1 MREKYWSNLL
11 SKKIYMF
18 SNFEFL
24 IAWRYLRSKRAEGG
38 ISSMTWISLIG
49 ISLSVF
55 ALIATLSVR
64 SGFRAELV
72 DTILGANA
80 HVTVYKQPT
89 QDNKGNVYRS
99 FKDYERVNSIISSLN
114 SVSRAAP
121 LIRGQVMAS
130 ANATTT
136 GVDVFGISPEN
147 IVSIRRV
154 SDPKTSS
161 GDIRNFSNGLAI
173 GSGVAQALNVSVGD
187 DIQLISP
194 TGVKTA
200 FGTSPR
206 VKTFEVQYI
215 FTAGRYDMDKIRIYM
230 PFKSAQKYFD
240 RDNLA
245 DEIEVLVNQ
254 PDQIDKIVEELSSAT
269 EGKFLF
275 WTWKDAS
282 GNYLRAL
289 EIEDNVMF
297 IIMSILVLIATM
309 NIISGLVMLVK
320 NKSRDIAILRTIGL
334 SETSVLKIFF
344 LCGAMTGILGTF
356 FGTLMGCAFA
366 VYVDP
371 IFSFI
376 NIISGGDVWDPTI
389 RGIYSI
395 PAQLRWEDVLTA
407 VLLSLGLTFSITY
420 FPARRAARLDPIEA
434 LRYE

>member
-1 MREKYWSNLL
+1 M
-11 SKKIYMF
+11 
-18 SNFEFL
+18 

-38 ISSMTWISLIG
+38 VSTMTWISLIG
-49 ISLSVF
+49 ITLSVF

-64 SGFRAELV
+64 SGFRAEFT

-80 HVTVYKQPT
+80 HITVYKQPT
-89 QDNKGNVYRS
+89 KDQKGNVNRS
-99 FKDYERVNSIISSLN
+99 IRDYEKLNSLLSSLP
-114 SVSRAAP
+114 SIDRAAP

-136 GVDVFGISPEN
+136 GVDIFGISPEN
-147 IVSIRRV
+147 ILSIRRV
-154 SDPKTSS
+154 SNPKTSI
-161 GDIRNFSNGLAI
+161 GDIKNFSKGLAI
-173 GSGVAQALNVSVGD
+173 GSGVAQSLSVSIGD
-187 DIQLISP
+187 KVKLISP
-194 TGVKTA
+194 NGVKSA

-215 FTAGRYDMDKIRIYM
+215 FKAGRHDMDKVRIYM
-230 PFKSAQKYFD
+230 PFKNAQEYFD

-245 DEIEVLVNQ
+245 DEIEVLVRQ
-254 PDQIDKIVEELSSAT
+254 PNKIEEVVEELSS
-269 EGKFLF
+269 KIDSQFLF

-309 NIISGLVMLVK
+309 NIVSGLIMLVK

-334 SETSVLKIFF
+334 SERSVLRIFF
-344 LCGAMTGILGTF
+344 LCGAMTGIVGTIT
-356 FGTLMGCAFA
+356 GTLMGCAFA
-366 VYVDP
+366 IYVDP

-376 NIISGGDVWDPTI
+376 NVLSGGDVWDPTI

-407 VLLSLGLTFSITY
+407 VLISLFLTFSITY
-420 FPARRAARLDPIEA
+420 FPAKRAARLDPIEA

>member
-1 MREKYWSNLL
+1 M
-11 SKKIYMF
+11 SKKIYLF
-18 SNFEFL
+18 SNYEFL
-24 IAWRYLRSKRAEGG
+24 IAWRYLRSKRTEGG
-38 ISSMTWISLIG
+38 VSTMTWISVVG

-89 QDNKGNVYRS
+89 KDSNGNVYRG
-99 FKDYERVNSIISSLN
+99 FKDYESANSIISSLN

-121 LIRGQVMAS
+121 LIRGQIIAS

-147 IVSIRRV
+147 ILSIRRV
-154 SDPKTSS
+154 SDPKTSI
-161 GDIRNFSNGLAI
+161 GDINNFKKGLAI
-173 GSGVAQALNVSVGD
+173 GSGVAQALSVSVGD
-187 DIQLISP
+187 EIKLISP

-200 FGTSPR
+200 FGASPR
-206 VKTFEVQYI
+206 VKTFEVQYV
-215 FTAGRYDMDKIRIYM
+215 FSAGRHDMDKIRIYM
-230 PFKSAQKYFD
+230 PFRIAQEYFD

-245 DEIEVLVNQ
+245 DEIEVLVNK
-254 PDQIDKIVEELSSAT
+254 PDQIEEIVEQLSIAT
-269 EGKFLF
+269 DGKFLF

-297 IIMSILVLIATM
+297 VIMSILVLIATM
-309 NIISGLVMLVK
+309 NIISGLIMLVK

-334 SETSVLKIFF
+334 SEKSVLRIFF
-344 LCGAMTGILGTF
+344 LCGAITGILGTF

-366 VYVDP
+366 VYVDT

-376 NIISGGDVWDPTI
+376 NVISGGDVWDPTI

-395 PAQLRWEDVLTA
+395 PAQLRWEDVITA
-407 VLLSLGLTFSITY
+407 VLLSIGLTFSITY

>member
-1 MREKYWSNLL
+1 M
-11 SKKIYMF
+11 SKKIYLF
-18 SNFEFL
+18 SNYEFL
-24 IAWRYLRSKRAEGG
+24 IAWRYLRSKRTEGG
-38 ISSMTWISLIG
+38 VSTMTWISVVG

-89 QDNKGNVYRS
+89 KDSNGNVYRG
-99 FKDYERVNSIISSLN
+99 FKDYESANSIISSLN

-121 LIRGQVMAS
+121 LIRGQIIAS

-147 IVSIRRV
+147 ILSIRRV
-154 SDPKTSS
+154 SDPKTSI
-161 GDIRNFSNGLAI
+161 GDINNFKKGLAI
-173 GSGVAQALNVSVGD
+173 GSGVAQALSVSVGD
-187 DIQLISP
+187 EIKLISP

-200 FGTSPR
+200 FGASPR
-206 VKTFEVQYI
+206 VKTFEVQYV
-215 FTAGRYDMDKIRIYM
+215 FSAGRHDMDKIRIYM
-230 PFKSAQKYFD
+230 PFRIAQEYFD

-254 PDQIDKIVEELSSAT
+254 PDQIEKIVEELSSAT
-269 EGKFLF
+269 DDKFLF

-297 IIMSILVLIATM
+297 VIMSILVLIATM
-309 NIISGLVMLVK
+309 NIISGLIMLVK

-334 SETSVLKIFF
+334 SEKSVLRIFF
-344 LCGAMTGILGTF
+344 LCGAITGIIGTF

-366 VYVDP
+366 VYVDT

-376 NIISGGDVWDPTI
+376 NVISGGDVWDPTI

-407 VLLSLGLTFSITY
+407 VLLSIGLTFSITY

>member
-1 MREKYWSNLL
+1 MY
-11 SKKIYMF
+11 IF
-18 SNFEFL
+18 SSFEFL

-38 ISSMTWISLIG
+38 VSTMTWISLIG

-80 HVTVYKQPT
+80 HVTVYKQPIKDT
-89 QDNKGNVYRS
+89 KGVVYRS
-99 FKDYERVNSIISSLN
+99 FKNYESVNSIIASLD
-114 SVSRAAP
+114 SVNRAAP

-147 IVSIRRV
+147 ILTIRRV
-154 SDPKTSS
+154 TNPTTSN
-161 GDIRNFSNGLAI
+161 GDIKNFSKGLAI
-173 GSGVAQALNVSVGD
+173 GSGVAKALNVSVGD
-187 DIQLISP
+187 QIKLISP

-200 FGTSPR
+200 FGASPR

-215 FTAGRYDMDKIRIYM
+215 FSAGRHDMDKVRIYM
-230 PFKSAQKYFD
+230 PFRNAQEYFD

-254 PDQIDKIVEELSSAT
+254 PDQIEKIVKELSSAT
-269 EGKFLF
+269 DGKFLF

-297 IIMSILVLIATM
+297 VIMSILVLIATM
-309 NIISGLVMLVK
+309 NIISGLIMLVK

-334 SETSVLKIFF
+334 SEMSVLRVFF

-356 FGTLMGCAFA
+356 FGALMGCAFA
-366 VYVDP
+366 IYVDP

-376 NIISGGDVWDPTI
+376 NVISGGDVWDPTI

-407 VLLSLGLTFSITY
+407 VLISIGLTFSITY
-420 FPARRAARLDPIEA
+420 FPARRAARLNPIEA

>member
-1 MREKYWSNLL
+1 M
-11 SKKIYMF
+11 SKKTYIF

-24 IAWRYLRSKRAEGG
+24 LAWRYLRSKRAEGG
-38 ISSMTWISLIG
+38 VSTMTWISLIG
-49 ISLSVF
+49 ITLSVF

-64 SGFRAELV
+64 SGFRAEFI

-89 QDNKGNVYRS
+89 KDQKGNVNRS
-99 FKDYERVNSIISSLN
+99 IRDYEKLNSLLSSISS
-114 SVSRAAP
+114 VDRAAP

-130 ANATTT
+130 ANSTTT
-136 GVDVFGISPEN
+136 GVDIFGISPEN
-147 IVSIRRV
+147 ILSIRRV
-154 SDPKTSS
+154 SNPKTSI
-161 GDIRNFSNGLAI
+161 GDIKNFSKGLAI
-173 GSGVAQALNVSVGD
+173 GSGVAQSLSVAVGD
-187 DIQLISP
+187 EVKLISP
-194 TGVKTA
+194 NGVKTA

-215 FTAGRYDMDKIRIYM
+215 FQAGRHDMDKVRIYM
-230 PFKSAQKYFD
+230 PFKNAQEYFD

-245 DEIEVLVNQ
+245 DEIEVLVRQ
-254 PDQIDKIVEELSSAT
+254 PNKIEEVVEELSSKID
-269 EGKFLF
+269 GQFLF

-309 NIISGLVMLVK
+309 NIISGLIMLVK

-334 SETSVLKIFF
+334 SEKSVLRIFF
-344 LCGAMTGILGTF
+344 LCGAMTGIIGTLI
-356 FGTLMGCAFA
+356 GTLMGCAFA
-366 VYVDP
+366 IYVDP

-376 NIISGGDVWDPTI
+376 NVLSGGDVWDPTI

-407 VLLSLGLTFSITY
+407 VLISLCLTFSITY
-420 FPARRAARLDPIEA
+420 FPAKRAARLDPIEA

>member
-1 MREKYWSNLL
+1 
-11 SKKIYMF
+11 
-18 SNFEFL
+18 
-24 IAWRYLRSKRAEGG
+24 
-38 ISSMTWISLIG
+38 MTWISLVG

-89 QDNKGNVYRS
+89 KDTKGNVYRS
-99 FKDYERVNSIISSLN
+99 FKNYETVNSIITSLDG
-114 SVSRAAP
+114 VKRAAP

-147 IVSIRRV
+147 ILTIRRV
-154 SDPKTSS
+154 SDPETSN
-161 GDIRNFSNGLAI
+161 GYIKNFSKGLAI
-173 GSGVAQALNVSVGD
+173 GSGVAEALNVSVGD
-187 DIQLISP
+187 QIKLISP

-200 FGTSPR
+200 FGASPR
-206 VKTFEVQYI
+206 VKTFEVQYV
-215 FTAGRYDMDKIRIYM
+215 FSAGRHDMDKVRVYM
-230 PFKSAQKYFD
+230 PFINAQEYFE

-254 PDQIDKIVEELSSAT
+254 PDQIEKIVEKLSDAIDG
-269 EGKFLF
+269 EFLF

-297 IIMSILVLIATM
+297 VIMSILVLIATM

-334 SETSVLKIFF
+334 SETSVLRIFF
-344 LCGAMTGILGTF
+344 FCGAMTGILGTF
-356 FGTLMGCAFA
+356 FGAIMGCAFA
-366 VYVDP
+366 VYVDS

-407 VLLSLGLTFSITY
+407 VLISIGLTFSITY

>member
-1 MREKYWSNLL
+1 M
-11 SKKIYMF
+11 SKTTYIF

-38 ISSMTWISLIG
+38 VSTMTWISLIG
-49 ISLSVF
+49 ITLSVF

-64 SGFRAELV
+64 SGFRAEFT

-80 HVTVYKQPT
+80 HITVYKQPT
-89 QDNKGNVYRS
+89 KDQKGNVNRS
-99 FKDYERVNSIISSLN
+99 IRDYEKLNSLLSSLP
-114 SVSRAAP
+114 SIDRAAP

-130 ANATTT
+130 ANGTTT
-136 GVDVFGISPEN
+136 GVDIFGISPEN
-147 IVSIRRV
+147 ILSIKRV
-154 SDPKTSS
+154 SNPKTSI
-161 GDIRNFSNGLAI
+161 GDIKNFSKGLAI
-173 GSGVAQALNVSVGD
+173 GSGVAQSLSLSIGD
-187 DIQLISP
+187 EVKLISP
-194 TGVKTA
+194 NGVKSA

-215 FTAGRYDMDKIRIYM
+215 FKAGRHDMDKVRIYM
-230 PFKSAQKYFD
+230 PFKNAQEYFD

-245 DEIEVLVNQ
+245 DEIEVLVRQ
-254 PDQIDKIVEELSSAT
+254 PNKIEEVVEELSSRID
-269 EGKFLF
+269 GQFLF

-309 NIISGLVMLVK
+309 NIVSGLIMLVK

-334 SETSVLKIFF
+334 SERSVLRIFF
-344 LCGAMTGILGTF
+344 LCGAMTGIIGTIM
-356 FGTLMGCAFA
+356 GTLMGCAFA
-366 VYVDP
+366 IYVDP
-371 IFSFI
+371 IFSVI
-376 NIISGGDVWDPTI
+376 NVLSGGDVWDPTI

-407 VLLSLGLTFSITY
+407 VLISLFLTFSITY
-420 FPARRAARLDPIEA
+420 FPAKRAARLDPIEA

>member
-1 MREKYWSNLL
+1 MY
-11 SKKIYMF
+11 IF

-24 IAWRYLRSKRAEGG
+24 IAWRYLRSKRSEGG
-38 ISSMTWISLIG
+38 VSAMTWISLIG

-64 SGFRAELV
+64 SGFRTELV

-89 QDNKGNVYRS
+89 KDSKGNVYRS
-99 FKDYERVNSIISSLN
+99 FKDYENVNSKISSLS
-114 SVSRAAP
+114 SVKRAAP

-136 GVDVFGISPEN
+136 GVDVFGISPKN
-147 IVSIRRV
+147 ILSIKRV

-161 GDIRNFSNGLAI
+161 GDIKNFSKGLAI

-187 DIQLISP
+187 EIKLISP

-206 VKTFEVQYI
+206 VKTFEIQYV
-215 FTAGRYDMDKIRIYM
+215 FSAGRHDMDKVRIYM
-230 PFKSAQKYFD
+230 PFIDAQKYFD

-254 PDQIDKIVEELSSAT
+254 PDQVEKIVEVLSGVIDG
-269 EGKFLF
+269 EFLF

-309 NIISGLVMLVK
+309 NIVSGLIMLVK
-320 NKSRDIAILRTIGL
+320 NKSRDIAILRTLGL
-334 SETSVLKIFF
+334 SETSVLRIFF

-356 FGTLMGCAFA
+356 FGVLLGCAFSI
-366 VYVDP
+366 YVDP
-371 IFSFI
+371 IFSLI
-376 NIISGGDVWDPTI
+376 NVISGGDVWDPTI

-407 VLLSLGLTFSITY
+407 ILISLGLTFSITY

>member
-1 MREKYWSNLL
+1 MYL
-11 SKKIYMF
+11 F
-18 SNFEFL
+18 SNYEFL
-24 IAWRYLRSKRAEGG
+24 IAWRYLRSKRTEGG
-38 ISSMTWISLIG
+38 VSTMTWISVVG

-89 QDNKGNVYRS
+89 KDSNGNVYRG
-99 FKDYERVNSIISSLN
+99 FKDYESASSIISSLN

-121 LIRGQVMAS
+121 LIRGQIIAS

-147 IVSIRRV
+147 ILSIRRV
-154 SDPKTSS
+154 SDPKTSI
-161 GDIRNFSNGLAI
+161 GDINNFKKGLAI
-173 GSGVAQALNVSVGD
+173 GSGVAQALSVSVGD
-187 DIQLISP
+187 EIKLISP

-200 FGTSPR
+200 FGASPR
-206 VKTFEVQYI
+206 VKTFEVQYV
-215 FTAGRYDMDKIRIYM
+215 FSAGRHDMDKIRIYM
-230 PFKSAQKYFD
+230 PFRIAQEYFD

-254 PDQIDKIVEELSSAT
+254 PDQIEKIVEELSSAT
-269 EGKFLF
+269 DDKFLF

-297 IIMSILVLIATM
+297 VIMSILVLIATM
-309 NIISGLVMLVK
+309 NIISGLIMLVK

-334 SETSVLKIFF
+334 SEKSVLRIFF
-344 LCGAMTGILGTF
+344 LCGAITGILGTF

-366 VYVDP
+366 VYVDT

-376 NIISGGDVWDPTI
+376 NVISGGDVWDPTI

-407 VLLSLGLTFSITY
+407 VLLSIGLTFSITY

>member
-1 MREKYWSNLL
+1 MYV
-11 SKKIYMF
+11 F

-24 IAWRYLRSKRAEGG
+24 IAWRYLRSKRSEGG
-38 ISSMTWISLIG
+38 VSAMTWISLIG

-55 ALIATLSVR
+55 ALVATLSVR
-64 SGFRAELV
+64 SGFRTELV

-89 QDNKGNVYRS
+89 KDSEGNVYRS
-99 FKDYERVNSIISSLN
+99 FKDYESVNSIISSLN
-114 SVSRAAP
+114 GVSRAAP

-136 GVDVFGISPEN
+136 GVDVFGISPKH
-147 IVSIRRV
+147 ILSISRV

-161 GDIRNFSNGLAI
+161 GNITNFSKGLAI

-187 DIQLISP
+187 EIKLISP
-194 TGVKTA
+194 TGSKTA

-206 VKTFEVQYI
+206 VKTFEVQYV
-215 FTAGRYDMDKIRIYM
+215 FSAGRHDMDKVRIYM
-230 PFKSAQKYFD
+230 PFRHAQEYFD

-254 PDQIDKIVEELSSAT
+254 PDHIEKLVEDLSSILDG
-269 EGKFLF
+269 EFLF

-309 NIISGLVMLVK
+309 NITSGLIMLVK
-320 NKSRDIAILRTIGL
+320 NKSRDIAILRTIGI
-334 SETSVLKIFF
+334 SEKSVLRIFF
-344 LCGAMTGILGTF
+344 LCGAITGILGTF
-356 FGTLMGCAFA
+356 FGALLGCAFA
-366 VYVDP
+366 IYVDP

-376 NIISGGDVWDPTI
+376 NVISGGEVWDPTI

-407 VLLSLGLTFSITY
+407 VLISIGLTFSITY

>member
-1 MREKYWSNLL
+1 
-11 SKKIYMF
+11 
-18 SNFEFL
+18 
-24 IAWRYLRSKRAEGG
+24 
-38 ISSMTWISLIG
+38 
-49 ISLSVF
+49 
-55 ALIATLSVR
+55 
-64 SGFRAELV
+64 
-72 DTILGANA
+72 
-80 HVTVYKQPT
+80 
-89 QDNKGNVYRS
+89 
-99 FKDYERVNSIISSLN
+99 
-114 SVSRAAP
+114 
-121 LIRGQVMAS
+121 MAS

-147 IVSIRRV
+147 ILTIRRV
-154 SDPKTSS
+154 SDPETSN
-161 GDIRNFSNGLAI
+161 GYIKNFSKGLAI
-173 GSGVAQALNVSVGD
+173 GSGVAEALNVSVGD
-187 DIQLISP
+187 QIKLISP

-200 FGTSPR
+200 FGASPR
-206 VKTFEVQYI
+206 VKTFEVQYV
-215 FTAGRYDMDKIRIYM
+215 FSAGRHDMDKVRVYM
-230 PFKSAQKYFD
+230 PFINAQEYFD

-254 PDQIDKIVEELSSAT
+254 PDQIEKIVEKLSDAIDG
-269 EGKFLF
+269 EFLF

-297 IIMSILVLIATM
+297 VIMSILVLIATM

-334 SETSVLKIFF
+334 SETSVLRIFF
-344 LCGAMTGILGTF
+344 FCGAMTGILGTF
-356 FGTLMGCAFA
+356 FGAIMGCAFA
-366 VYVDP
+366 VYVDS

-407 VLLSLGLTFSITY
+407 VLISIGLTFSITY
-420 FPARRAARLDPIEA
+420 FPAKRAARLDPIEA

>member
-1 MREKYWSNLL
+1 MY
-11 SKKIYMF
+11 IF

-24 IAWRYLRSKRAEGG
+24 IAWRYLRSKRSEGG
-38 ISSMTWISLIG
+38 VSAMTWISLIG

-64 SGFRAELV
+64 SGFRTELV

-89 QDNKGNVYRS
+89 KDSKGNVYRS
-99 FKDYERVNSIISSLN
+99 FNDYENVNSKISSLS
-114 SVSRAAP
+114 SVKRAAP

-136 GVDVFGISPEN
+136 GVDVFGISPKN
-147 IVSIRRV
+147 ILSIKRV

-161 GDIRNFSNGLAI
+161 GDIKNFSKGLAI

-187 DIQLISP
+187 EIKLISP

-206 VKTFEVQYI
+206 VKTFEIQYV
-215 FTAGRYDMDKIRIYM
+215 FSAGRHDMDKVRIYM
-230 PFKSAQKYFD
+230 PFIDAQKYFD

-254 PDQIDKIVEELSSAT
+254 PDQVEKIVEVLSGVIDG
-269 EGKFLF
+269 EFLF

-309 NIISGLVMLVK
+309 NIVSGLIMLVK
-320 NKSRDIAILRTIGL
+320 NKSRDIAILRTLGL
-334 SETSVLKIFF
+334 SETSVLRIFF

-356 FGTLMGCAFA
+356 FGVLLGCAFSI
-366 VYVDP
+366 YVDP
-371 IFSFI
+371 IFSLI
-376 NIISGGDVWDPTI
+376 NVISGGDVWDPTI

-407 VLLSLGLTFSITY
+407 ILISLGLTFSITY

>member
-1 MREKYWSNLL
+1 M
-11 SKKIYMF
+11 SKKIYLF
-18 SNFEFL
+18 SNYEFL

-38 ISSMTWISLIG
+38 VSTMTWISVVG

-89 QDNKGNVYRS
+89 KDSNGNVYRG
-99 FKDYERVNSIISSLN
+99 FKDYESANSIISSLN

-121 LIRGQVMAS
+121 LIRGQIIAS

-147 IVSIRRV
+147 ILSIRRV
-154 SDPKTSS
+154 SDPKTSI
-161 GDIRNFSNGLAI
+161 GDINNFKKGLAI
-173 GSGVAQALNVSVGD
+173 GSGVAQALSVSVGD
-187 DIQLISP
+187 EIKLISP

-200 FGTSPR
+200 FGASPR

-215 FTAGRYDMDKIRIYM
+215 FSAGRHDMDKIRIYM
-230 PFKSAQKYFD
+230 PFRIAQEYFD

-254 PDQIDKIVEELSSAT
+254 PDQIEKIVEELSSAT
-269 EGKFLF
+269 DDKFLF

-297 IIMSILVLIATM
+297 VIMSILVLIATM
-309 NIISGLVMLVK
+309 NIISGLIMLVK

-334 SETSVLKIFF
+334 SEKSVLRIFF
-344 LCGAMTGILGTF
+344 LCGAITGILGTF

-366 VYVDP
+366 VYVDT

-376 NIISGGDVWDPTI
+376 NVISGGDVWDPTI

-395 PAQLRWEDVLTA
+395 PAQLRWEDVITA
-407 VLLSLGLTFSITY
+407 VLLSIGLTFSITY

>member
-1 MREKYWSNLL
+1 
-11 SKKIYMF
+11 
-18 SNFEFL
+18 
-24 IAWRYLRSKRAEGG
+24 
-38 ISSMTWISLIG
+38 MTWISLVG

-89 QDNKGNVYRS
+89 KDTKGNVYRS
-99 FKDYERVNSIISSLN
+99 FKNYETVNSIITSLDG
-114 SVSRAAP
+114 VKRAAP

-147 IVSIRRV
+147 ILTIRRV
-154 SDPKTSS
+154 SDPETSN
-161 GDIRNFSNGLAI
+161 GYIKNFSKGLAI
-173 GSGVAQALNVSVGD
+173 GSGVAEALNVSVGD
-187 DIQLISP
+187 QIKLISP

-200 FGTSPR
+200 FGASPR
-206 VKTFEVQYI
+206 VKTFEVQYV
-215 FTAGRYDMDKIRIYM
+215 FSAGRHDMDKVRVYM
-230 PFKSAQKYFD
+230 PFINAQEYFD

-254 PDQIDKIVEELSSAT
+254 PDQIEKIVEKLSDAIDG
-269 EGKFLF
+269 EFLF

-297 IIMSILVLIATM
+297 VIMSILVLIATM

-334 SETSVLKIFF
+334 SETSVLRIFF
-344 LCGAMTGILGTF
+344 FCGAMTGILGTF
-356 FGTLMGCAFA
+356 FGAIMGCAFA
-366 VYVDP
+366 VYVDS

-407 VLLSLGLTFSITY
+407 VLISIGLTFSITY
-420 FPARRAARLDPIEA
+420 FPAKRAARLDPIEA

>member
-1 MREKYWSNLL
+1 M
-11 SKKIYMF
+11 SKKTYIF

-38 ISSMTWISLIG
+38 VSTMTWISLIG
-49 ISLSVF
+49 ITLSVF

-64 SGFRAELV
+64 SGFRAEFT

-80 HVTVYKQPT
+80 HITVYKQPT
-89 QDNKGNVYRS
+89 KDQKGNVNRS
-99 FKDYERVNSIISSLN
+99 IRDYEKLNSLLSSLP
-114 SVSRAAP
+114 SIDRAAP

-130 ANATTT
+130 ANGTTT
-136 GVDVFGISPEN
+136 GVDIFGISPEN
-147 IVSIRRV
+147 ILSIKRV
-154 SDPKTSS
+154 SNPKTSI
-161 GDIRNFSNGLAI
+161 GDIKNFSKGLAI
-173 GSGVAQALNVSVGD
+173 GSGVAQSLSLSIGD
-187 DIQLISP
+187 EVKLISP
-194 TGVKTA
+194 NGVKSA

-215 FTAGRYDMDKIRIYM
+215 FKAGRHDMDKVRIYM
-230 PFKSAQKYFD
+230 PFKNAQEYFD

-245 DEIEVLVNQ
+245 DEIEVLVRQ
-254 PDQIDKIVEELSSAT
+254 PNKIEEVVEELSS
-269 EGKFLF
+269 KIDSQFLF

-282 GNYLRAL
+282 GNYLRDL

-309 NIISGLVMLVK
+309 NIVSGLIMLVK

-334 SETSVLKIFF
+334 SERSVLRIFF
-344 LCGAMTGILGTF
+344 LCGAMTGIIGTIM
-356 FGTLMGCAFA
+356 GTLMGCAFA
-366 VYVDP
+366 IYVDP
-371 IFSFI
+371 IFSVI
-376 NIISGGDVWDPTI
+376 NVLSGGDVWDPTI

-407 VLLSLGLTFSITY
+407 VLISLFLTFSITY
-420 FPARRAARLDPIEA
+420 FPAKRAARLDPIEA

>member
-1 MREKYWSNLL
+1 M
-11 SKKIYMF
+11 SKKTYIF

-38 ISSMTWISLIG
+38 VSTMTWISLIG
-49 ISLSVF
+49 ITLSVF

-64 SGFRAELV
+64 SGFRAEFT

-80 HVTVYKQPT
+80 HITVYKQPT
-89 QDNKGNVYRS
+89 KDQKGNVNRS
-99 FKDYERVNSIISSLN
+99 IRDYEKLNSLLSSLP
-114 SVSRAAP
+114 SIDRAAP

-130 ANATTT
+130 ANGTTT
-136 GVDVFGISPEN
+136 GVDIFGISPEN
-147 IVSIRRV
+147 ILSIKRV
-154 SDPKTSS
+154 SNPKTSI
-161 GDIRNFSNGLAI
+161 GDIKNFSKGLAI
-173 GSGVAQALNVSVGD
+173 GSGVAQSLSLSIGD
-187 DIQLISP
+187 EVKLISP
-194 TGVKTA
+194 NGVKSA

-215 FTAGRYDMDKIRIYM
+215 FKAGRHDMDKVRIYM
-230 PFKSAQKYFD
+230 PFKNAQEYFD

-245 DEIEVLVNQ
+245 DEIEVLVRQ
-254 PDQIDKIVEELSSAT
+254 PNKIEEVVEELSSRID
-269 EGKFLF
+269 GQFLF

-309 NIISGLVMLVK
+309 NIVSGLIMLVK

-334 SETSVLKIFF
+334 SERSVLRIFF
-344 LCGAMTGILGTF
+344 LCGAMTGIIGTIM
-356 FGTLMGCAFA
+356 GTLMGCAFA
-366 VYVDP
+366 IYVDP
-371 IFSFI
+371 IFSVI
-376 NIISGGDVWDPTI
+376 NVLSGGDVWDPTI

-407 VLLSLGLTFSITY
+407 VLISLFLTFSITY
-420 FPARRAARLDPIEA
+420 FPAKRAARLDPIEA

>member
-1 MREKYWSNLL
+1 MY
-11 SKKIYMF
+11 IF
-18 SNFEFL
+18 SSFEFL

-38 ISSMTWISLIG
+38 VSTMTWISLIG

-80 HVTVYKQPT
+80 HVTVYKQPMKDT
-89 QDNKGNVYRS
+89 KGVVYRS
-99 FKDYERVNSIISSLN
+99 FKNYESVNSIIASLD
-114 SVSRAAP
+114 SVNRAAP

-147 IVSIRRV
+147 ILTIRRV
-154 SDPKTSS
+154 TNPTTSN
-161 GDIRNFSNGLAI
+161 GDIKNFSKGLAI
-173 GSGVAQALNVSVGD
+173 GSGVAKALNVSVGD
-187 DIQLISP
+187 QIKLISP

-200 FGTSPR
+200 FGASPR

-215 FTAGRYDMDKIRIYM
+215 FSAGRHDMDKVRIYM
-230 PFKSAQKYFD
+230 PFRNAQEYFD

-254 PDQIDKIVEELSSAT
+254 PDQIEKIVEELSSAT
-269 EGKFLF
+269 DGKFLF

-297 IIMSILVLIATM
+297 VIMSILVLIATM
-309 NIISGLVMLVK
+309 NIISGLIMLVK

-334 SETSVLKIFF
+334 SEMSVLRIFF

-356 FGTLMGCAFA
+356 FGALMGCAFA
-366 VYVDP
+366 IYVDQ

-376 NIISGGDVWDPTI
+376 NVISGGDVWDPTI

-407 VLLSLGLTFSITY
+407 VLISIGLTFSITY
-420 FPARRAARLDPIEA
+420 FPARRAARLNPIEA

>member
-1 MREKYWSNLL
+1 MYL
-11 SKKIYMF
+11 F
-18 SNFEFL
+18 SNYEFL

-38 ISSMTWISLIG
+38 VSTMTWISIVG

-89 QDNKGNVYRS
+89 KDSNGNVYRG
-99 FKDYERVNSIISSLN
+99 FKDYESANSIISSLN

-121 LIRGQVMAS
+121 LIRGQIIAS

-147 IVSIRRV
+147 ILSIRRV
-154 SDPKTSS
+154 SDPKTSI
-161 GDIRNFSNGLAI
+161 GDINNFKKGLAI
-173 GSGVAQALNVSVGD
+173 GSGVAQALSVSVGD
-187 DIQLISP
+187 EIKLISP

-200 FGTSPR
+200 FGASPR
-206 VKTFEVQYI
+206 VKTFEVQYV
-215 FTAGRYDMDKIRIYM
+215 FSAGRHDMDQIRIYM
-230 PFKSAQKYFD
+230 PFRIAQEYFD

-254 PDQIDKIVEELSSAT
+254 PDQIEKIVEELSSAT
-269 EGKFLF
+269 DDKFLF

-297 IIMSILVLIATM
+297 VIMSILVLIATM
-309 NIISGLVMLVK
+309 NIISGLIMLVK

-334 SETSVLKIFF
+334 SEKSVLRIFF
-344 LCGAMTGILGTF
+344 LCGAITGILGTF

-366 VYVDP
+366 VYVDT

-376 NIISGGDVWDPTI
+376 NVISGGDVWDPTI

-407 VLLSLGLTFSITY
+407 VLLSIGLTFSITY

>member
-1 MREKYWSNLL
+1 MYL
-11 SKKIYMF
+11 F
-18 SNFEFL
+18 SNYEFL

-38 ISSMTWISLIG
+38 VSTMTWISVVG

-89 QDNKGNVYRS
+89 KDSNGNVYRG
-99 FKDYERVNSIISSLN
+99 FKDYESANSIISSLN

-121 LIRGQVMAS
+121 LIRGQIIAS

-147 IVSIRRV
+147 ILSIRRV
-154 SDPKTSS
+154 SDPKTSI
-161 GDIRNFSNGLAI
+161 GDINNFKKGLAI
-173 GSGVAQALNVSVGD
+173 GSGVAKALSVSVGD
-187 DIQLISP
+187 EIKLISP

-200 FGTSPR
+200 FGASPR
-206 VKTFEVQYI
+206 VKTFEVQYV
-215 FTAGRYDMDKIRIYM
+215 FSAGRHDMDKIRIYM
-230 PFKSAQKYFD
+230 PFRIAQEYFD

-245 DEIEVLVNQ
+245 DEIEVLVKQ
-254 PDQIDKIVEELSSAT
+254 PDQIEKIVEELSSAT
-269 EGKFLF
+269 DDKFLF

-297 IIMSILVLIATM
+297 VIMSILVLIATM
-309 NIISGLVMLVK
+309 NIISGLIMLVK

-334 SETSVLKIFF
+334 SEKSVLRIFF
-344 LCGAMTGILGTF
+344 LCGAITGILGTF

-366 VYVDP
+366 VYVDT

-376 NIISGGDVWDPTI
+376 NVISGGDVWDPTI

-395 PAQLRWEDVLTA
+395 PAQLRWEDVITA
-407 VLLSLGLTFSITY
+407 VLLSIGLTFSITY

>member
-1 MREKYWSNLL
+1 
-11 SKKIYMF
+11 
-18 SNFEFL
+18 
-24 IAWRYLRSKRAEGG
+24 
-38 ISSMTWISLIG
+38 
-49 ISLSVF
+49 
-55 ALIATLSVR
+55 
-64 SGFRAELV
+64 
-72 DTILGANA
+72 
-80 HVTVYKQPT
+80 
-89 QDNKGNVYRS
+89 
-99 FKDYERVNSIISSLN
+99 
-114 SVSRAAP
+114 
-121 LIRGQVMAS
+121 MAS

-136 GVDVFGISPEN
+136 GVDVFGISPKN
-147 IVSIRRV
+147 ILSIKRV

-161 GDIRNFSNGLAI
+161 GDIKNFSKGLAI

-187 DIQLISP
+187 EIKLISP

-206 VKTFEVQYI
+206 VKTFEIQYV
-215 FTAGRYDMDKIRIYM
+215 FSAGRHDMDKVRIYM
-230 PFKSAQKYFD
+230 PFNDAQKYFD

-254 PDQIDKIVEELSSAT
+254 PDQVEKIVEVLSGVIDG
-269 EGKFLF
+269 EFLF

-309 NIISGLVMLVK
+309 NIVSGLIMLVK
-320 NKSRDIAILRTIGL
+320 NKSRDIAILRTLGL
-334 SETSVLKIFF
+334 SETSVLRIFF

-356 FGTLMGCAFA
+356 FGVLLGCAFSI
-366 VYVDP
+366 YVDP
-371 IFSFI
+371 IFSLI
-376 NIISGGDVWDPTI
+376 NVISGGDVWDPTI

-407 VLLSLGLTFSITY
+407 ILISLGLTFSITY

>member
-1 MREKYWSNLL
+1 M
-11 SKKIYMF
+11 SKKIYLF
-18 SNFEFL
+18 SNYEFL

-38 ISSMTWISLIG
+38 VSTMTWISVVG

-89 QDNKGNVYRS
+89 KDPNGNVYRG
-99 FKDYERVNSIISSLN
+99 FKDYESVNSIISSLN

-121 LIRGQVMAS
+121 LIRGQIIAS

-147 IVSIRRV
+147 ILSIRRV
-154 SDPKTSS
+154 SDPKTSI
-161 GDIRNFSNGLAI
+161 GDINNFKKGLAI
-173 GSGVAQALNVSVGD
+173 GSGVAQALSVSVGD
-187 DIQLISP
+187 EIKLISP

-200 FGTSPR
+200 FGASPR

-215 FTAGRYDMDKIRIYM
+215 FSAGRHDMDKIRIYM
-230 PFKSAQKYFD
+230 PFRIAQEYFD

-254 PDQIDKIVEELSSAT
+254 PDQIEKIVEELSSAT
-269 EGKFLF
+269 DDKFLF

-297 IIMSILVLIATM
+297 VIMSILVLIATM
-309 NIISGLVMLVK
+309 NIISGLIMLVK

-334 SETSVLKIFF
+334 SEKSVLRIFF
-344 LCGAMTGILGTF
+344 LCGAITGILGTF

-366 VYVDP
+366 VYVDT

-376 NIISGGDVWDPTI
+376 NVISGGDVWDPTI

-395 PAQLRWEDVLTA
+395 PAQLRWEDVITA
-407 VLLSLGLTFSITY
+407 VLLSIGLTFSITY

>member
-1 MREKYWSNLL
+1 MY
-11 SKKIYMF
+11 IF
-18 SNFEFL
+18 SSFEFL

-38 ISSMTWISLIG
+38 VSTMTWISLIG

-80 HVTVYKQPT
+80 HVTVYKQPIKDT
-89 QDNKGNVYRS
+89 KGVVYRS
-99 FKDYERVNSIISSLN
+99 FKNYESVNSIIASLD
-114 SVSRAAP
+114 SVNRAAP

-147 IVSIRRV
+147 ILTIRRV
-154 SDPKTSS
+154 SNHKTSN
-161 GDIRNFSNGLAI
+161 GDIKNFSKGLAI
-173 GSGVAQALNVSVGD
+173 GSGVAKALNVSVGD
-187 DIQLISP
+187 QIKLISP

-200 FGTSPR
+200 FGASPR

-215 FTAGRYDMDKIRIYM
+215 FSAGRHDMDKVRIYM
-230 PFKSAQKYFD
+230 PFRNAQEYFD

-254 PDQIDKIVEELSSAT
+254 PDQIEKIVEELSSAT
-269 EGKFLF
+269 DGKFLF

-297 IIMSILVLIATM
+297 VIMSILVLIATM
-309 NIISGLVMLVK
+309 NIISGLIMLVK

-334 SETSVLKIFF
+334 SEMSVLRIFF

-356 FGTLMGCAFA
+356 FGALMGCAFA
-366 VYVDP
+366 VYVDQ

-376 NIISGGDVWDPTI
+376 NVISGGDVWDPTI

-407 VLLSLGLTFSITY
+407 VLISIGLTFSITY
-420 FPARRAARLDPIEA
+420 FPARRAARLNPIEA

>member
-1 MREKYWSNLL
+1 M
-11 SKKIYMF
+11 SKKIYIF

-38 ISSMTWISLIG
+38 ISTMTWISLIG

-161 GDIRNFSNGLAI
+161 GDIKNFSKGLAI

>member
-1 MREKYWSNLL
+1 MYL
-11 SKKIYMF
+11 F
-18 SNFEFL
+18 SNYEFL

-38 ISSMTWISLIG
+38 VSTMTWISVIG

-89 QDNKGNVYRS
+89 KDPNGNVYRG
-99 FKDYERVNSIISSLN
+99 FKDYESANSIISSLN

-121 LIRGQVMAS
+121 LIRGQIIAS

-147 IVSIRRV
+147 ILSIRRV
-154 SDPKTSS
+154 SDPKTSI
-161 GDIRNFSNGLAI
+161 GDINNFKKGLAI
-173 GSGVAQALNVSVGD
+173 GSGVAQALSVSVGD
-187 DIQLISP
+187 EIKLISP

-200 FGTSPR
+200 FGASPR
-206 VKTFEVQYI
+206 VKTFEVQYV
-215 FTAGRYDMDKIRIYM
+215 FSAGRHDMDKIRIYM
-230 PFKSAQKYFD
+230 PFRIAQEYFD

-254 PDQIDKIVEELSSAT
+254 PDQIEKIVEELSSAT
-269 EGKFLF
+269 DDKFLF

-297 IIMSILVLIATM
+297 VIMSILVLIATM
-309 NIISGLVMLVK
+309 NIISGLIMLVK

-334 SETSVLKIFF
+334 SEKSVLRIFF
-344 LCGAMTGILGTF
+344 LCGAITGILGTF

-366 VYVDP
+366 VYVDT

-376 NIISGGDVWDPTI
+376 NVISGGDVWDPTI

-407 VLLSLGLTFSITY
+407 VLLSIGLTFSITY

>member
-1 MREKYWSNLL
+1 
-11 SKKIYMF
+11 
-18 SNFEFL
+18 
-24 IAWRYLRSKRAEGG
+24 
-38 ISSMTWISLIG
+38 
-49 ISLSVF
+49 
-55 ALIATLSVR
+55 
-64 SGFRAELV
+64 
-72 DTILGANA
+72 
-80 HVTVYKQPT
+80 
-89 QDNKGNVYRS
+89 
-99 FKDYERVNSIISSLN
+99 
-114 SVSRAAP
+114 
-121 LIRGQVMAS
+121 MAS

-147 IVSIRRV
+147 ILTIRRV
-154 SDPKTSS
+154 TNPTTSN
-161 GDIRNFSNGLAI
+161 GDIKNFSKGLAI
-173 GSGVAQALNVSVGD
+173 GSGVAKALNVSVGD
-187 DIQLISP
+187 QIKLISP

-200 FGTSPR
+200 FGASPR

-215 FTAGRYDMDKIRIYM
+215 FSAGRHDMDKVRIYM
-230 PFKSAQKYFD
+230 PFRNAQEYFD

-254 PDQIDKIVEELSSAT
+254 PDQIEKIVEELSTAT
-269 EGKFLF
+269 DGKFLF

-297 IIMSILVLIATM
+297 VIMSILVLIATM
-309 NIISGLVMLVK
+309 NIISGLIMLVK

-334 SETSVLKIFF
+334 SEMSVLRIFF

-356 FGTLMGCAFA
+356 FGALMGCAFA
-366 VYVDP
+366 VYVDQ

-376 NIISGGDVWDPTI
+376 NVISGGDVWDPTI

-407 VLLSLGLTFSITY
+407 VLISIGLTFSITY
-420 FPARRAARLDPIEA
+420 FPARRAARLNPIEA

>member
-1 MREKYWSNLL
+1 MYL
-11 SKKIYMF
+11 F
-18 SNFEFL
+18 SNYEFL

-38 ISSMTWISLIG
+38 VSTMTWISVVG

-89 QDNKGNVYRS
+89 KDSNGNVYRG
-99 FKDYERVNSIISSLN
+99 FKDYESANSIISSLN

-121 LIRGQVMAS
+121 LIRGQIIAS

-147 IVSIRRV
+147 ILSIRRV
-154 SDPKTSS
+154 SDPKTSI
-161 GDIRNFSNGLAI
+161 GDINNFKKGLAI
-173 GSGVAQALNVSVGD
+173 GSGVAQALSVSVGD
-187 DIQLISP
+187 EIKLISP

-200 FGTSPR
+200 FGASPR

-215 FTAGRYDMDKIRIYM
+215 FSAGRHDMDKIRIYM
-230 PFKSAQKYFD
+230 PFRIAQEYFD

-254 PDQIDKIVEELSSAT
+254 PDQIEKIVEELSSAT
-269 EGKFLF
+269 DDKFLF

-297 IIMSILVLIATM
+297 VIMSILVLIATM
-309 NIISGLVMLVK
+309 NIISGLIMLVK

-334 SETSVLKIFF
+334 SEKSVLRIFF
-344 LCGAMTGILGTF
+344 LCGAITGILGTF

-366 VYVDP
+366 VYVDT

-376 NIISGGDVWDPTI
+376 NVISGGDVWDPTI

-407 VLLSLGLTFSITY
+407 VLLSIGLTFSITY

>member
-1 MREKYWSNLL
+1 MYL
-11 SKKIYMF
+11 F
-18 SNFEFL
+18 SNYEFL

-38 ISSMTWISLIG
+38 VSTMTWISVVG

-89 QDNKGNVYRS
+89 KDSNGNVYRG
-99 FKDYERVNSIISSLN
+99 FKDYESANSIISSLN

-121 LIRGQVMAS
+121 LIRGQIIAS

-147 IVSIRRV
+147 ILSIRRV
-154 SDPKTSS
+154 SDPKTSI
-161 GDIRNFSNGLAI
+161 GDINNFKKGLAI
-173 GSGVAQALNVSVGD
+173 GSGVAQALSVSVGD
-187 DIQLISP
+187 EIKLISP

-200 FGTSPR
+200 FGASPR

-215 FTAGRYDMDKIRIYM
+215 FSAGRHDMDKIRIYM
-230 PFKSAQKYFD
+230 PFRIAQEYFD

-254 PDQIDKIVEELSSAT
+254 PDQIEKIVEELSSAT
-269 EGKFLF
+269 DDKFLF

-297 IIMSILVLIATM
+297 VIMSILVLIATM
-309 NIISGLVMLVK
+309 NIISGLIMLVK

-334 SETSVLKIFF
+334 SEKSVLRIFF
-344 LCGAMTGILGTF
+344 LCGAITGILGTF

-366 VYVDP
+366 VYVDT

-376 NIISGGDVWDPTI
+376 NVISGGDVWDPTI

-407 VLLSLGLTFSITY
+407 VLLSIGLTFSITY
-420 FPARRAARLDPIEA
+420 FPAKRAARLDPIEA

>member
-1 MREKYWSNLL
+1 MAEKMY
-11 SKKIYMF
+11 IF

-24 IAWRYLRSKRAEGG
+24 IAWRYLRAKRADGG
-38 ISSMTWISLIG
+38 VSTMTWISLIG

-55 ALIATLSVR
+55 ALIATLAVR

-89 QDNKGNVYRS
+89 KDLEGNVFRS
-99 FKDYERVNSIISSLN
+99 FKDYEIVNSIISSLD
-114 SVSRAAP
+114 SVNRAAP

-147 IVSIRRV
+147 ILSIKRV
-154 SDPKTSS
+154 SDPKTSI
-161 GDIRNFSNGLAI
+161 GDISNFSKGLAI
-173 GSGVAQALNVSVGD
+173 GSGVAQALNVSVGNE
-187 DIQLISP
+187 IKLVSP

-200 FGTSPR
+200 FGASPR
-206 VKTFEVQYI
+206 VKTFEVQYV
-215 FTAGRYDMDKIRIYM
+215 FTAGRHDMDKVRIYM
-230 PFKSAQKYFD
+230 PFRSAQEYFD
-240 RDNLA
+240 RANLA
-245 DEIEVLVNQ
+245 DEIEVLVKQ
-254 PDQIDKIVEELSSAT
+254 PDQIEKIVEELSSAT
-269 EGKFLF
+269 DGEFLF

-297 IIMSILVLIATM
+297 VIMSILVLIATM

-334 SETSVLKIFF
+334 SEASVLRVFF
-344 LCGAMTGILGTF
+344 LCGALTGTIGTF
-356 FGTLMGCAFA
+356 FGVLMGCAFA
-366 VYVDP
+366 LYVDP

-376 NIISGGDVWDPTI
+376 NVISGGDVWDPTI

-407 VLLSLGLTFSITY
+407 SLISIGLTFSITY
-420 FPARRAARLDPIEA
+420 LPARRAARLDPIKA

>member
-1 MREKYWSNLL
+1 MY
-11 SKKIYMF
+11 IF
-18 SNFEFL
+18 SSFEFL

-38 ISSMTWISLIG
+38 VSTMTWISLIG

-80 HVTVYKQPT
+80 HVTVYKQPIKDT
-89 QDNKGNVYRS
+89 KGVVYRS
-99 FKDYERVNSIISSLN
+99 FKNYESVNSIIASLD
-114 SVSRAAP
+114 SVNRAAP

-147 IVSIRRV
+147 ILTIRRV
-154 SDPKTSS
+154 SNPKTSN
-161 GDIRNFSNGLAI
+161 GDIKNFSKGLAI
-173 GSGVAQALNVSVGD
+173 GSGVAKALNVSVGD
-187 DIQLISP
+187 QIKLISP

-200 FGTSPR
+200 FGASPR

-215 FTAGRYDMDKIRIYM
+215 FSAGRHDMDKVRIYM
-230 PFKSAQKYFD
+230 PFRNAQEYFD

-254 PDQIDKIVEELSSAT
+254 PDQIEKIVKELSSAT
-269 EGKFLF
+269 DGKFLF

-282 GNYLRAL
+282 ANYLRAL

-297 IIMSILVLIATM
+297 VIMSILVLIATM
-309 NIISGLVMLVK
+309 NIISGLIMLVK

-334 SETSVLKIFF
+334 SEMSVLRIFF

-356 FGTLMGCAFA
+356 FGALMGCAFA
-366 VYVDP
+366 IYVDQ

-376 NIISGGDVWDPTI
+376 NVISGGDVWDPTI

-407 VLLSLGLTFSITY
+407 VLISIGLTFSITY
-420 FPARRAARLDPIEA
+420 FPARRAARLNPIEA

>member
-1 MREKYWSNLL
+1 MY
-11 SKKIYMF
+11 IF
-18 SNFEFL
+18 SSFEFL

-38 ISSMTWISLIG
+38 VSTMTWISLIG

-80 HVTVYKQPT
+80 HVTVYKQPIKDT
-89 QDNKGNVYRS
+89 KGVVYRS
-99 FKDYERVNSIISSLN
+99 FKNYESVNSIIASLD
-114 SVSRAAP
+114 SVNRAAP

-147 IVSIRRV
+147 ILTIRRV
-154 SDPKTSS
+154 SNPKTSN
-161 GDIRNFSNGLAI
+161 GDIKNFSKGLAI
-173 GSGVAQALNVSVGD
+173 GSGVAKALNVSVGD
-187 DIQLISP
+187 QIKLISP

-200 FGTSPR
+200 FGASPR

-215 FTAGRYDMDKIRIYM
+215 FSAGRHDMDKVRIYM
-230 PFKSAQKYFD
+230 PFRNAQEYFD
-240 RDNLA
+240 RGNLA

-254 PDQIDKIVEELSSAT
+254 PDQIEKIVEELSTAT
-269 EGKFLF
+269 DGKFLF

-297 IIMSILVLIATM
+297 VIMSILVLIATM
-309 NIISGLVMLVK
+309 NIISGLIMLVK

-334 SETSVLKIFF
+334 SEMSVLRIFF
-344 LCGAMTGILGTF
+344 LCGAITGILGTF
-356 FGTLMGCAFA
+356 FGALMGCAFA
-366 VYVDP
+366 VYVDQ

-376 NIISGGDVWDPTI
+376 NVISGGDVWDPTI

-407 VLLSLGLTFSITY
+407 VLISIGLTFSITY
-420 FPARRAARLDPIEA
+420 FPARRAARLNPIEA